1 MDNSYKGS
9 LWSAILTLIVGIVMV
24 SFSNITLRT
33 VVLTVGLMFI
43 ATAVFNLAYE
53 FSRKRAASKTTSMP
67 SVIASVGAGV
77 LGIVMVLMP
86 IGMVNIIIYLFAA
99 AIILLG
105 VYEICALAFMYRP
118 VTFPFWFFILPSL
131 MVICGLV
138 ICILGAE
145 RVGELTII
153 VTGVALIV
161 YSVSTFMNIIGLI
174 SYRRSIRNHR
184 EAEQPAAETAPAF
197 ITEPET
203 TEEATEIKPE

>member
-53 FSRKRAASKTTSMP
+53 FSGKRAAHRTTSMP
-67 SVIASVGAGV
+67 AVLASVGAGV

-105 VYEICALAFMYRP
+105 LYEICALAFMYRP

-138 ICILGAE
+138 ICVMGAE
-145 RVGELTII
+145 KVGELTVI
-153 VTGVALIV
+153 VTGIALIV

-174 SYRRSIRNHR
+174 TYRRSIRRHA
-184 EAEQPAAETAPAF
+184 EAAKAPEAAETKV
-197 ITEPET
+197 ISEPET
-203 TEEATEIKPE
+203 TVEATEVKPE

>member
-1 MDNSYKGS
+1 MDSSYKGS

-33 VVLTVGLMFI
+33 IVLIVGLLFI

-53 FSRKRAASKTTSMP
+53 FSGKRAASKTSSTPAIITS
-67 SVIASVGAGV
+67 IGAGV

-105 VYEICALAFMYRP
+105 LFEICSLAFMYRP

-131 MVICGLV
+131 MVVCGLV
-138 ICILGAE
+138 ICVMGADKIAE
-145 RVGELTII
+145 ATII
-153 VTGVALIV
+153 VTGIALIV

-174 SYRRSIRNHR
+174 TFRRSIRR
-184 EAEQPAAETAPAF
+184 KEEAAKAPEATEPKV
-197 ITEPET
+197 ISEPET
-203 TEEATEIKPE
+203 TVEATEVKPE

>member
-9 LWSAILTLIVGIVMV
+9 FWSAVLTLIVGIVMV
-24 SFSNITLRT
+24 SLPNITLKT

-53 FSRKRAASKTTSMP
+53 FSGKRAATKTTSMP
-67 SVIASVGAGV
+67 AVIASVGAGV

-105 VYEICALAFMYRP
+105 LYEICALAFMYRP

-138 ICILGAE
+138 VCILGADK
-145 RVGELTII
+145 VGELAVII
-153 VTGVALIV
+153 TGVALIV
-161 YSVSTFMNIIGLI
+161 YSVSTFMNIIGLVT
-174 SYRRSIRNHR
+174 YRRSIRR
-184 EAEQPAAETAPAF
+184 GATAETAPAT
-197 ITEPET
+197 ISEPET
-203 TEEATEIKPE
+203 TVEATEVKPE

>member
-1 MDNSYKGS
+1 MENSYKGN

-24 SFSNITLRT
+24 SLPNITLST

-53 FSRKRAASKTTSMP
+53 FSGKRAANKTTSMP

-77 LGIVMVLMP
+77 LGIIMVLMP
-86 IGMVNIIIYLFAA
+86 VGMVNIIIYLFAA

-105 VYEICALAFMYRP
+105 LYEICALAFMYRP

-145 RVGELTII
+145 KVGELAVI

-161 YSVSTFMNIIGLI
+161 YSVSTFMNIIGLV
-174 SYRRSIRNHR
+174 SYRRSIRK
-184 EAEQPAAETAPAF
+184 ASATETAPAT
-197 ITEPET
+197 ISEPET
-203 TEEATEIKPE
+203 TVEATEVKPE